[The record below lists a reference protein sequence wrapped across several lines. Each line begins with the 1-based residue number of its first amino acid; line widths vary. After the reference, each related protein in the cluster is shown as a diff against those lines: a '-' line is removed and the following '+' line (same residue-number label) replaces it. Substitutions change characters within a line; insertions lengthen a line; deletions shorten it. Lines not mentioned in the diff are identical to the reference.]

1 MRLRKLALA
10 VGLASALGA
19 ELASALG
26 LGELKLNSAL
36 NQPLDAEI
44 ELLNIKD
51 LSKDEILVNLAAL
64 EEFQRA
70 GVDRL
75 YFLTGLKFT
84 IDLGGPSG
92 PVVRVTTRNPVNEP
106 YLNFLLK
113 AEWPSGNLMR
123 EYTLL
128 LDLPTFSNDSVR
140 PIKRA
145 ETKTSR
151 SNTVRQPATDSSR
164 SQSTPVSRENSNVS
178 AQQGGSVYG
187 PVSSTDTMWGI
198 ALKVR
203 PDRSLSVQQTMLA
216 IQRANPDAFINDNI
230 NLLRKGQVLRI
241 PSHNEILDMSA
252 RQAISQVAEQN
263 TAWTGKSAERE
274 SAAPLDAAN
283 RPSTVRRDSDEVEG
297 RVKLGVDADSG
308 NTGYGA
314 GSDESRGEALDNERA
329 ISLEE
334 LDKSKRQNGELK
346 SRVSDLEAQ
355 IETMERM
362 MEIANNDLRAM
373 QLAGQNAG
381 ESSGQLP
388 DATATDSAEAVVN
401 ATDEA
406 EEAKVVAKPK
416 SSNKVVRR
424 APPKDKSLIDLALD
438 NILYIGG
445 GLLVLV
451 GGVWMFLRRRK
462 ESEDFEE
469 FEEFDEPEELAG
481 VAISAEPD
489 AGDEL
494 DALDLDDA
502 TAASSDDLDASSD
515 NDSLDVQPSEIT
527 AEAETSDVVG
537 EVDIY
542 IAYGKLDQAEQ
553 MLLKSLE
560 GDANQVPVLLKLLE
574 VYSESE
580 NTEGFDQYYSHL
592 EGLGDDLAIGRAAEL
607 RRGFS
612 GASAYVAAAP
622 MTESL
627 SDDLDALLT
636 EGDAA
641 SVVEP
646 GDSVDGSDLGAAGE
660 LSELDSGE
668 VTVADSAEA
677 LLSLDSELDLANL
690 DLSEAEKL
698 EADNLD
704 LELDLDLDLALSDE
718 AGGATATVDD
728 FDLDLD
734 LGLADDEDLGDD
746 LTFDSSS
753 NTDVDL
759 DLNSNVSDEV
769 PDELGVTLD
778 VADELNAAGLSESF
792 DMSLEGDI
800 TSTSPAE
807 LELSDDL
814 TLEPTENPAVPTTE
828 EAISLELAEEA
839 SSELSGEVEQASVT
853 DIDISLD
860 EDLSLEGDLDSEFGD
875 LDLAALDQEMDDLD
889 LDTPAGA
896 NEEVAAELNASE
908 LDGDTLQEQAEDE
921 LFTEAVADVG
931 VAESDLSEFTAESL
945 DAEASVSKGMDD
957 ELDFLADTDEVA
969 TKLDLARAY
978 IDMGDSEGAKDILA
992 EVQLEGDDTQK
1003 SEAKELLGRID

>member
-1 MRLRKLALA
+1 
-10 VGLASALGA
+10 
-19 ELASALG
+19 
-26 LGELKLNSAL
+26 
-36 NQPLDAEI
+36 
-44 ELLNIKD
+44 
-51 LSKDEILVNLAAL
+51 
-64 EEFQRA
+64 
-70 GVDRL
+70 
-75 YFLTGLKFT
+75 
-84 IDLGGPSG
+84 
-92 PVVRVTTRNPVNEP
+92 
-106 YLNFLLK
+106 
-113 AEWPSGNLMR
+113 
-123 EYTLL
+123 
-128 LDLPTFSNDSVR
+128 
-140 PIKRA
+140 
-145 ETKTSR
+145 
-151 SNTVRQPATDSSR
+151 
-164 SQSTPVSRENSNVS
+164 
-178 AQQGGSVYG
+178 
-187 PVSSTDTMWGI
+187 
-198 ALKVR
+198 
-203 PDRSLSVQQTMLA
+203 
-216 IQRANPDAFINDNI
+216 
-230 NLLRKGQVLRI
+230 
-241 PSHNEILDMSA
+241 
-252 RQAISQVAEQN
+252 
-263 TAWTGKSAERE
+263 
-274 SAAPLDAAN
+274 
-283 RPSTVRRDSDEVEG
+283 
-297 RVKLGVDADSG
+297 
-308 NTGYGA
+308 
-314 GSDESRGEALDNERA
+314 
-329 ISLEE
+329 
-334 LDKSKRQNGELK
+334 
-346 SRVSDLEAQ
+346 
-355 IETMERM
+355 
-362 MEIANNDLRAM
+362 
-373 QLAGQNAG
+373 
-381 ESSGQLP
+381 
-388 DATATDSAEAVVN
+388 
-401 ATDEA
+401 
-406 EEAKVVAKPK
+406 
-416 SSNKVVRR
+416 
-424 APPKDKSLIDLALD
+424 
-438 NILYIGG
+438 
-445 GLLVLV
+445 
-451 GGVWMFLRRRK
+451 
-462 ESEDFEE
+462 
-469 FEEFDEPEELAG
+469 
-481 VAISAEPD
+481 
-489 AGDEL
+489 
-494 DALDLDDA
+494 
-502 TAASSDDLDASSD
+502 
-515 NDSLDVQPSEIT
+515 
-527 AEAETSDVVG
+527 
-537 EVDIY
+537 
-542 IAYGKLDQAEQ
+542 
-553 MLLKSLE
+553 
-560 GDANQVPVLLKLLE
+560 
-574 VYSESE
+574 
-580 NTEGFDQYYSHL
+580 
-592 EGLGDDLAIGRAAEL
+592 
-607 RRGFS
+607 
-612 GASAYVAAAP
+612 

-769 PDELGVTLD
+769 PDELDVTLD

-800 TSTSPAE
+800 TSSSPAE

-814 TLEPTENPAVPTTE
+814 SLEPTENPAVPTTE

-875 LDLAALDQEMDDLD
+875 LDLAALDQEMDDLG
-889 LDTPAGA
+889 LDAPVGA
-896 NEEVAAELNASE
+896 NEEVAAELNTSE
-908 LDGDTLQEQAEDE
+908 LDGDTLPEQAENE

>member
-1 MRLRKLALA
+1 
-10 VGLASALGA
+10 
-19 ELASALG
+19 
-26 LGELKLNSAL
+26 
-36 NQPLDAEI
+36 
-44 ELLNIKD
+44 
-51 LSKDEILVNLAAL
+51 
-64 EEFQRA
+64 
-70 GVDRL
+70 
-75 YFLTGLKFT
+75 
-84 IDLGGPSG
+84 
-92 PVVRVTTRNPVNEP
+92 
-106 YLNFLLK
+106 
-113 AEWPSGNLMR
+113 
-123 EYTLL
+123 
-128 LDLPTFSNDSVR
+128 
-140 PIKRA
+140 
-145 ETKTSR
+145 
-151 SNTVRQPATDSSR
+151 
-164 SQSTPVSRENSNVS
+164 
-178 AQQGGSVYG
+178 
-187 PVSSTDTMWGI
+187 
-198 ALKVR
+198 
-203 PDRSLSVQQTMLA
+203 
-216 IQRANPDAFINDNI
+216 
-230 NLLRKGQVLRI
+230 
-241 PSHNEILDMSA
+241 
-252 RQAISQVAEQN
+252 
-263 TAWTGKSAERE
+263 
-274 SAAPLDAAN
+274 
-283 RPSTVRRDSDEVEG
+283 
-297 RVKLGVDADSG
+297 
-308 NTGYGA
+308 
-314 GSDESRGEALDNERA
+314 
-329 ISLEE
+329 
-334 LDKSKRQNGELK
+334 
-346 SRVSDLEAQ
+346 
-355 IETMERM
+355 
-362 MEIANNDLRAM
+362 
-373 QLAGQNAG
+373 
-381 ESSGQLP
+381 
-388 DATATDSAEAVVN
+388 
-401 ATDEA
+401 
-406 EEAKVVAKPK
+406 
-416 SSNKVVRR
+416 
-424 APPKDKSLIDLALD
+424 
-438 NILYIGG
+438 
-445 GLLVLV
+445 
-451 GGVWMFLRRRK
+451 
-462 ESEDFEE
+462 
-469 FEEFDEPEELAG
+469 
-481 VAISAEPD
+481 
-489 AGDEL
+489 
-494 DALDLDDA
+494 
-502 TAASSDDLDASSD
+502 
-515 NDSLDVQPSEIT
+515 
-527 AEAETSDVVG
+527 
-537 EVDIY
+537 
-542 IAYGKLDQAEQ
+542 
-553 MLLKSLE
+553 
-560 GDANQVPVLLKLLE
+560 
-574 VYSESE
+574 
-580 NTEGFDQYYSHL
+580 
-592 EGLGDDLAIGRAAEL
+592 
-607 RRGFS
+607 
-612 GASAYVAAAP
+612 